1 MNSTPTWGTAWAS
14 LRPEGNKKRLP
25 LAEQPFFDWLASGQT
40 GQSLADLG
48 ARHQVLVVT
57 HLAQVAALADTQVVV
72 SKQVAGGV
80 TVAQAAVVEGES
92 RVAEVARM
100 LSGDMA
106 GAAARSH
113 AADLLAASAERP
125 RR

>member
-1 MNSTPTWGTAWAS
+1 M
-14 LRPEGNKKRLP
+14 RL
-25 LAEQPFFDWLASGQT
+25 
-40 GQSLADLG
+40 
-48 ARHQVLVVT
+48 
-57 HLAQVAALADTQVVV
+57 
-72 SKQVAGGV
+72 AGGV